1 MIKAE
6 SNADHTNT
14 EVTISGS
21 LDEVLNAFRGICKSM
36 KTALE
41 SRFGKEDGNKIY
53 AAIVGD
59 LSDEEQE
66 EMVGAII
73 KASAEKR
80 FEKRKNKASS
90 DAVEAFLKAIL
101 SGGNE
106 DAD

>member
-41 SRFGKEDGNKIY
+41 SRFGKEDGSKIY

-59 LSDEEQE
+59 LSDEDKKKWLMQLSKLLQGRDSKSARTRPV
-66 EMVGAII
+66 EMRW
-73 KASAEKR
+73 KR
-80 FEKRKNKASS
+80 S
-90 DAVEAFLKAIL
+90 
-101 SGGNE
+101 
-106 DAD
+106 